1 MKLRKILAVFMVLA
15 IVMGSVSFGNAPVS
29 ANPTDVV
36 RVQIA
41 GHFVDF
47 EGQAPIIQNDRV
59 LVPVRGVFTLMG
71 FEPTWSDATTTATL
85 NDGTTTIVIP
95 IGQPSFTVNGVTVTP
110 DVPQQNIEGRV
121 LIPLRAVNQAIGG
134 DAQWDP
140 VNRIATIIPPP
151 ELMERVLV
159 NLGVT
164 QPPQTQ
170 PPSITTATL
179 PNGTT
184 GREYSQTLAATGAT
198 PIAWS
203 VASGNLPPGLS
214 LNANAGTIT
223 GTPTQAG
230 TFSFVVS
237 AENADGYDMAA
248 LSIIVEAGREE
259 PFAYTESAIT
269 LPNRR
274 LTDVERQNWIAEYME
289 NGGASAFELEVIRL
303 TNLERAEYGLSPL
316 AICHTLMLA
325 ARFYAQTM
333 ANLNTGLGHRYGP
346 YGGSFGTADAFG
358 DRVTGVRA
366 ANGHGGT
373 WTPEATVAGWMNSS
387 GHRANILNP
396 NLTRMGTGSHLGG
409 GRGVYH
415 YQLFGAGAATPV
427 PGATGTRTITFNA
440 NGGTGTMQ
448 PQTFN
453 HGVAQ
458 NLRANT
464 FTRTGYSFAGW
475 RSSPTGAVQYTNE
488 QSVSITSNRTLYAV
502 WTTAVAP
509 TITTATLPNARVGQ
523 AYNQTLA
530 ATGAT
535 PITWSVTN
543 GNLPQGLS
551 LNTNTGA
558 ITGTPT
564 TTGTFTF
571 TVRAQNSLGNV
582 TRQLSIVVDAAAT
595 VAVPNVV
602 GMTEAAARGA
612 LEAVGFTVVVRDY
625 FQSANG
631 IGNVVSQTP
640 AAGTSQNYNTT
651 VHIYVNR
658 GVDTIS
664 NITVRTHPRQTYAVN
679 ETFSYAGLEINVIWA
694 SGRTDV
700 VGDNFTLAS
709 GGYSITVSPGAA
721 TTPSAWVF
729 TTAGEHTVTVT
740 HGGRTTTFTV
750 TVA

>member
-15 IVMGSVSFGNAPVS
+15 IVMGTVSFGNAPVS

-85 NDGTTTIVIP
+85 YDGTTTIIIP
-95 IGQPSFTVNGVTVTP
+95 IGQPSFTVNGVVVTP

-164 QPPQTQ
+164 QPPPQTQ
-170 PPSITTATL
+170 PPSITTTAL

-184 GREYSQTLAATGAT
+184 GREYNQTLAATGAT
-198 PIAWS
+198 PIVWS
-203 VASGNLPPGLS
+203 VASGNLPAGLS
-214 LNANAGTIT
+214 LNSNAGTIT

-230 TFSFVVS
+230 TFSFVIS

-248 LSIIVEAGREE
+248 LSIVVEAGREE
-259 PFAYTESAIT
+259 PFVYTESAIT

-274 LTDVERQNWIAEYME
+274 LTDTERQNWIAEYME

-448 PQTFN
+448 PQTFS

-458 NLRANT
+458 NLRGNT

-475 RSSPTGAVQYTNE
+475 RSSPTGAAQYTNE
-488 QSVSITSNRTLYAV
+488 QSISITSNRTLYAV

-535 PITWSVTN
+535 PITWSVTS

-551 LNTNTGA
+551 LNANTGA

-612 LEAVGFTVVVRDY
+612 LEAVGFTVVVRDQ
-625 FQSANG
+625 FSSATG
-631 IGNVVSQTP
+631 IGNVISQTP

-658 GVDTIS
+658 GVDTVTG
-664 NITVRTHPRQTYAVN
+664 ITIRSTPRESYNVDD
-679 ETFSYAGLEINVIWA
+679 TFSYTGLGLDVAWA
-694 SGRTDV
+694 SGQTTIV
-700 VGDNFTLAS
+700 TSNFTLTHNGSAIS
-709 GGYSITVSPGAA
+709 QPWVLDTPGTHTITVTYGGQSTTFTITVS
-721 TTPSAWVF
+721 
-729 TTAGEHTVTVT
+729 
-740 HGGRTTTFTV
+740 
-750 TVA
+750 